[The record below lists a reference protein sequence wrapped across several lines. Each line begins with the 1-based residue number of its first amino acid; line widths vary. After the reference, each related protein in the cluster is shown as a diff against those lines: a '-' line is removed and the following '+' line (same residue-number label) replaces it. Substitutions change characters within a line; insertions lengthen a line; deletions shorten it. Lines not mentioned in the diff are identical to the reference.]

1 LVRRPTPTL
10 QWKGSAY
17 KKRRAMYIATSDTAY
32 TGWQPVRID
41 AGYGG
46 SSSRGD
52 GDGFFTNS
60 TGLQWSS
67 NAGVDPAAD
76 SFGGWIICDWWH
88 GTEPGLLHSTIRA
101 NHIHS
106 RERRRTTTLLP
117 LVFL

>member
-1 LVRRPTPTL
+1 
-10 QWKGSAY
+10 
-17 KKRRAMYIATSDTAY
+17 MYIATSDTAY

-67 NAGVDPAAD
+67 NAVD

-88 GTEPGLLHSTIRA
+88 GTEPDLLHSTIRA
-101 NHIHS
+101 NHILVNAGVPQLFFRLS
-106 RERRRTTTLLP
+106 SYDLP
-117 LVFL
+117 LPASCADIYLRHEYI